1 MKWSLYLSYLPIY
14 SAAFHRVPG
23 LPPRCQERASRR
35 WSRSRESARHR
46 RALSLPLGA
55 QP

>member
-1 MKWSLYLSYLPIY
+1 MKLSLYLFSCGWRRVHGLP
-14 SAAFHRVPG
+14 
-23 LPPRCQERASRR
+23 PPRCQERASRR

>member
-1 MKWSLYLSYLPIY
+1 MKLSLYLFSCAKGR
-14 SAAFHRVPG
+14 SRVTP
-23 LPPRCQERASRR
+23 PPRCQERASRR

>member
-1 MKWSLYLSYLPIY
+1 MKLSVYLFSCARAR
-14 SAAFHRVPG
+14 SRVT
-23 LPPRCQERASRR
+23 PPRCQERASRR